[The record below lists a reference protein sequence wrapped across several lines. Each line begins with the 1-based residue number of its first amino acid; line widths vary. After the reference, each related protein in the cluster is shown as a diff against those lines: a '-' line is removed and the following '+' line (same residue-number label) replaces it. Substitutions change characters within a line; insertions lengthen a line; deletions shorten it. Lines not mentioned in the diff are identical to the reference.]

1 MSQGTPMSAVI
12 QVLLFGGW
20 GSNTCIL
27 LRFTS
32 SSSLSL
38 LCTRFSISSMFVGF
52 GGSSGTG
59 LYLSGCTTPVGE
71 SRKETP
77 HPPQPPPCWFYY
89 HLRTC
94 PLPDSPVSSF
104 ATFPQTLGLPGAK
117 SPGATLSNTLTA
129 NAFGVADFSTAE
141 GIIVLLVAHQ
151 CVHAQN
157 CWKEEAEGGH
167 RMRRRD
173 LFQATPA
180 TSF

>member
-1 MSQGTPMSAVI
+1 MGQGTHMSAVI

-32 SSSLSL
+32 SRSLSL

-71 SRKETP
+71 GRKETA
-77 HPPQPPPCWFYY
+77 HPPQPPCWFSY
-89 HLRTC
+89 HLRTS
-94 PLPDSPVSSF
+94 PHPNSPVSSF
-104 ATFPQTLGLPGAK
+104 ATFPQTLGLPAK
-117 SPGATLSNTLTA
+117 SPGAMLSNTLTA

-157 CWKEEAEGGH
+157 CWKEEAEGY
-167 RMRRRD
+167 ME
-173 LFQATPA
+173 
-180 TSF
+180 